1 MKRIFIPAFV
11 AAGLLNAT
19 YAQTEQPTS
28 SLQTENSLTA
38 FNPAISVIIDGL
50 YYAENSKEGMSHTK
64 EEMSGFGHAH
74 SGEEEHDHGLEEG
87 FNLRHLELQFSA
99 EVDNYF
105 KAAAIIAVSED
116 GAEVEVAEVETT
128 GLPWGL
134 QAKGGKFFSDFG
146 YINAQH
152 SHQWDFSDQPLIYE
166 LTLGE
171 HGLNEIGAQLSW
183 LAPTPFYL
191 LFGGEIFQGGN
202 EKMFA
207 EVDAD
212 ELPSP
217 DGPGLGVG
225 WVKFGPNL
233 SGNHACQ
240 FGLFGATGRD
250 QEEHDGDGDGD
261 ADHWLDG
268 WSSFV
273 GVDAVYKYYGGK
285 SYGQGDWIVQAEYL
299 YRTVDL
305 TVEQHDLNPSLVGN
319 DKVNKQDGFYAQ
331 TTYGF
336 LPRWRGGLRLD
347 MVGLTNSEELPDG
360 TDSDFGDSWRTSAMV
375 DFSPSEFSR
384 IRFQVSNGD
393 YETEDGTQNVWE
405 GFLQLTVS
413 LGAHGAH
420 TF

>member
-1 MKRIFIPAFV
+1 MKRIFMPAFV

-19 YAQTEQPTS
+19 FAQTEQPTV

-38 FNPAISVIIDGL
+38 FNPAVSVIIDSL
-50 YYAENSKEGMSHTK
+50 YYAESSKEGMSHTK
-64 EEMSGFGHAH
+64 EEMSGFGHSHAE
-74 SGEEEHDHGLEEG
+74 EEEHDHGFEEG

-99 EVDNYF
+99 EVDHYF
-105 KAAAIIAVSED
+105 KASAIAAISEE
-116 GAEVEVAEVETT
+116 GAEMEVAEIETT

-134 QAKGGKFFSDFG
+134 QAKAGKFFSNFG

-152 SHQWDFSDQPLIYE
+152 SHAWDFSDQPLIYE

-171 HGLNEIGAQLSW
+171 HGLNEKGAQLSW

-191 LFGGEIFQGGN
+191 LFGAEVFQGEN

-207 EVDAD
+207 TVEAD
-212 ELPSP
+212 ELPAS

-225 WVKFGPNL
+225 WVKFAPNL

-240 FGLFGATGRD
+240 FGLFGASGRH
-250 QEEHDGDGDGD
+250 QEEHDGDEDGV

-268 WSSFV
+268 RSSFW
-273 GVDAVYKYYGGK
+273 GADAVYKYDAGK
-285 SYGQGDWIVQAEYL
+285 SYGQGDWTVQAEYL
-299 YRTVDL
+299 YRVVDL
-305 TVEQHDLNPSLVGN
+305 TVEQHDLSPAVVGN
-319 DKVNKQDGFYAQ
+319 DKVNKQDGFYTQVA
-331 TTYGF
+331 YGF
-336 LPRWRGGLRLD
+336 MPRWRGGLRLD
-347 MVGLTNSEELPDG
+347 MVGLTNSEEVPSGLE
-360 TDSDFGDSWRTSAMV
+360 SDYGESWRTSAMV

-384 IRFQVSNGD
+384 IRFQASNGD
-393 YETEDGTQNVWE
+393 YETEDGTQNVWDA
-405 GFLQLTVS
+405 FVQLTVS